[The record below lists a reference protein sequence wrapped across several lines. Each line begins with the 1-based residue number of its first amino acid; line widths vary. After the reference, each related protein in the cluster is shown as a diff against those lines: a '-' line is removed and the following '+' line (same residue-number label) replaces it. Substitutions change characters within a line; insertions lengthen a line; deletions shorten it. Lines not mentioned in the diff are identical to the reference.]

1 MEGVSYVDIYAT
13 KGIEYLIVIAF
24 LLFFVFFCRYLR
36 RPVTAAPARGGIA
49 AEGGRFRV
57 PEGFHF
63 HRGHSWLRL
72 AEDGT
77 GSVGID
83 DFARKLVGRVDAVDL
98 PRVGTRLS
106 QGEKGWSLVVD
117 GETIPMLSP
126 ANGEVVAVNPDVVR
140 LPDILRLD
148 PYERGWLLKVRS
160 PRLAANARNL
170 LSGSLARRWM
180 EDTLEGLRPPPPADV
195 GPVLP
200 DGGLPVEGLARI
212 IGGEA
217 WSDLA
222 RKHFL
227 TDGE

>member
-13 KGIEYLIVIAF
+13 KGIEYLIVIGF
-24 LLFFVFFCRYLR
+24 LAFFVFFCRYLR
-36 RPVTAAPARGGIA
+36 QPVTTAPARGGIA
-49 AEGGRFRV
+49 AGGGRFRV

-63 HRGHSWLRL
+63 HQGHSWLRL

-83 DFARKLVGRVDAVDL
+83 DFARKLVGRVDAIDL
-98 PRVGTRLS
+98 PRVGARLS
-106 QGEKGWSLVVD
+106 QGEKGWTLAVD
-117 GETIPMLSP
+117 GKTIPMLSP
-126 ANGEVVAVNPDVVR
+126 ADGEVVAVNTDVVR
-140 LPDILRLD
+140 SPDILRQD

-160 PRLAANARNL
+160 PKLAANARNL
-170 LSGSLARRWM
+170 LSGRLARRWM
-180 EDTLEGLRPPPPADV
+180 EDTLEGLRPAPPASV

-222 RKHFL
+222 RIHFL
-227 TDGE
+227 TDRE